1 MCKSFKITKVGPSL
15 KFWSQCMTSFFDF
28 ESLISF
34 EEKIAL
40 HFFKKRESANYQCG
54 QAISRFAIPTMQCTK
69 FFIPLQYICF
79 IYRYALFWSPPTS

>member
-1 MCKSFKITKVGPSL
+1 
-15 KFWSQCMTSFFDF
+15 MTSFFDF

-69 FFIPLQYICF
+69 FFIPLQYIFFYLQVCSVLVSAYF
-79 IYRYALFWSPPTS
+79 LVKTMIWINKN